1 MSEKKLGRGI
11 ASLLAMDD
19 VVDEN
24 TLSAPHE
31 GYADNSNDGID
42 DDKIILTL
50 NINNV
55 EPNPKQPRKMFDD
68 IKLKELSESIKSNGL
83 LQPIIVMKKNNNDGK
98 YIIIAGER
106 RFRASKLAGI
116 DTIKAIIVNIEEKDI
131 LKNALIENIQRENL
145 NPVEEANGYRRI
157 IEDFGYT
164 HEQLAK
170 EVGKSR
176 AHITNLLRVLNLPSE
191 ILTALKNDNITLGH
205 AKVLLGTQDPLQ
217 YLEDI
222 IEKQLSVRQLEKL
235 IATGSI
241 NDKTDDGDNN
251 DNKVNDAESIT
262 FDIIKQMYSP
272 LIKDRNSQN
281 TNDVDED
288 EDGDENIEAS
298 SIITKDNADDLTDEE
313 KKSISDNLRAI
324 EEHIKQKSGLSVNL
338 RLNRDGSGAVEIEYN
353 DAEELIAIV
362 NRLQ

>member
-19 VVDEN
+19 DIGESFPSSSSSVN
-24 TLSAPHE
+24 
-31 GYADNSNDGID
+31 ADNYSNID
-42 DDKIILTL
+42 NDNIVLTL
-50 NINNV
+50 NINDI

-68 IKLKELSESIKSNGL
+68 AKLKELSESIKSNGL
-83 LQPIIVMKKNNNDGK
+83 LQPIIVMKKNNNNGK

-106 RFRASKLAGI
+106 RFRASKLAGME
-116 DTIKAIIVNIEEKDI
+116 TIKAIVVNIEEKDI
-131 LKNALIENIQRENL
+131 LKDALIENIQREDL

-235 IATGSI
+235 ISTGSI
-241 NDKTDDGDNN
+241 KDENDTENN
-251 DNKVNDAESIT
+251 DNNLNDAESIT

-272 LIKDRNSQN
+272 LVKERHNQEADASADNG
-281 TNDVDED
+281 
-288 EDGDENIEAS
+288 EDGDVGDEKLLE
-298 SIITKDNADDLTDEE
+298 TLKDDTDELTEEE
-313 KKSISDNLRAI
+313 KKSISENLQAI
-324 EEHIKQKSGLSVNL
+324 EEYIKQKSGLSVNL
-338 RLNRDGSGAVEIEYN
+338 RLNRDGSGMVEIEYN

>member
-19 VVDEN
+19 VVDDK
-24 TLSAPHE
+24 TLSTS
-31 GYADNSNDGID
+31 YRSYTNNSDIID
-42 DDKIILTL
+42 DENIILTL
-50 NINNV
+50 NINDV

-68 IKLKELSESIKSNGL
+68 VKLKELSESIKSNGL

-106 RFRASKLAGI
+106 RFRASKLAGME
-116 DTIKAIIVNIEEKDI
+116 TIKAIVVNIEEKDI

-176 AHITNLLRVLNLPSE
+176 VHITNLLRVLNLPSE

-205 AKVLLGTQDPLQ
+205 AKVLLGTQNPLQ

-241 NDKTDDGDNN
+241 NDKTDGDNN
-251 DNKVNDAESIT
+251 DDKVNDAESIT

-272 LIKDRNSQN
+272 LIKERNSQN

-288 EDGDENIEAS
+288 EDGDENIETS

-313 KKSISDNLRAI
+313 KKSISDNLQAI

-338 RLNRDGSGAVEIEYN
+338 RLNRDGSGMVEIEYN

>member
-19 VVDEN
+19 VVDDK
-24 TLSAPHE
+24 TLSTSY
-31 GYADNSNDGID
+31 GSYTNNSDIID
-42 DDKIILTL
+42 DENIILTL
-50 NINNV
+50 NINDV

-68 IKLKELSESIKSNGL
+68 AKLKELSESIKSNGL

-106 RFRASKLAGI
+106 RFRASKLAGME
-116 DTIKAIIVNIEEKDI
+116 TIKAIVVNIEEKDI

-176 AHITNLLRVLNLPSE
+176 VHITNLLRVLNLPSE

-235 IATGSI
+235 IATGKIS
-241 NDKTDDGDNN
+241 DKNDGDEDDEKN
-251 DNKVNDAESIT
+251 NDAESIT
-262 FDIIKQMYSP
+262 FDIIKQMYGP
-272 LIKDRNSQN
+272 LIKERNNQN
-281 TNDVDED
+281 IDIAPNHEGDSDGNNTLRSRLKEDVDE
-288 EDGDENIEAS
+288 
-298 SIITKDNADDLTDEE
+298 LTDEE
-313 KKSISDNLRAI
+313 KKSISDNLQAI

-338 RLNRDGSGAVEIEYN
+338 RLNRDGSGMVEIEYN

>member
-1 MSEKKLGRGI
+1 M
-11 ASLLAMDD
+11 
-19 VVDEN
+19 V
-24 TLSAPHE
+24 
-31 GYADNSNDGID
+31 
-42 DDKIILTL
+42 
-50 NINNV
+50 
-55 EPNPKQPRKMFDD
+55 
-68 IKLKELSESIKSNGL
+68 SI
-83 LQPIIVMKKNNNDGK
+83 
-98 YIIIAGER
+98 
-106 RFRASKLAGI
+106 
-116 DTIKAIIVNIEEKDI
+116 TIKAIVVNIEEKDI

-205 AKVLLGTQDPLQ
+205 AKVLLGTQEPLQ

-251 DNKVNDAESIT
+251 NDKVNDAESIT

-272 LIKDRNSQN
+272 LIKERNNQN
-281 TNDVDED
+281 TDATNNNED
-288 EDGDENIEAS
+288 DADGDDALTEKTQE
-298 SIITKDNADDLTDEE
+298 DADELTDEE
-313 KKSISDNLRAI
+313 KKSISDNLQAI